1 MYRQPPPEKESLSF
15 SKRQK
20 LSRGGNAGTS
30 FGVFRHL
37 DIYHNTPCL
46 PPQILHNLCFYFP
59 LGMTKALREIKGTAY
74 AKHVKWGG
82 EGGAKKGDV
91 EMAKV
96 NSLSVMFIEPSM
108 FLENPACFD

>member
-1 MYRQPPPEKESLSF
+1 
-15 SKRQK
+15 
-20 LSRGGNAGTS
+20 
-30 FGVFRHL
+30 
-37 DIYHNTPCL
+37 
-46 PPQILHNLCFYFP
+46 
-59 LGMTKALREIKGTAY
+59 MTKVLREIKGTAY

-82 EGGAKKGDV
+82 GGGGGAKKGDV

>member
-1 MYRQPPPEKESLSF
+1 
-15 SKRQK
+15 
-20 LSRGGNAGTS
+20 
-30 FGVFRHL
+30 
-37 DIYHNTPCL
+37 
-46 PPQILHNLCFYFP
+46 
-59 LGMTKALREIKGTAY
+59 MTKALREIKGTAY